1 MILLTFD
8 PLVKKVLECGMNVL
22 LPLLIY
28 SGILGRRYH
37 RFIDLEIRR
46 TFTFFQLMTVL
57 E

>member
-1 MILLTFD
+1 MILSTFD

-22 LPLLIY
+22 LPLLTY
-28 SGILGRRYH
+28 SGILGRRYP

-46 TFTFFQLMTVL
+46 TFTVFQLMTVL

>member
-1 MILLTFD
+1 LSTFD

-22 LPLLIY
+22 LPLLTY
-28 SGILGRRYH
+28 SGILGRRYP

-46 TFTFFQLMTVL
+46 TFTVFQLMTVL